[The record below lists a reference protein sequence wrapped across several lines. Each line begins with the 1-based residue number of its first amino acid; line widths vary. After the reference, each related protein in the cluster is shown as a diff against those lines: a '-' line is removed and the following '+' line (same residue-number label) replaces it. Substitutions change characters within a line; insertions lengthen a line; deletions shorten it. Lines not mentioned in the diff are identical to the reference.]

1 MQDEPASPRMPE
13 PPDVPETPETPEALE
28 TTEPSF
34 LSGGGEMGA
43 RMRAKDWSLTALGP
57 AEQWPQSLKT
67 AVRIML
73 TSRQAMFVWW
83 GEELINLYNDAY
95 KSIVGGKH
103 PEALGQPASQVWREI
118 WEQVGPRAESVVGQ
132 NEGTYD
138 EALLLI
144 MERNGYPEET
154 YYTFSYS
161 PVPDDFGGTGGI
173 LCANTED
180 TQRILGERQVELLRE
195 LAASTADARTFEEAC
210 RRSATCL
217 AKSPHDLPFAMIY
230 LVEPDRQRVVLAG
243 AAGIAPGHAAAPPSV
258 PLDSPSPWPFAA
270 VLETHKAVVIDDLGA
285 RFAALPAGAWGRPPH
300 QAVALP
306 IAASGQTGKA
316 GILIAGLNPFRL
328 YDDSYR
334 GFVDLVAAQIAASVA
349 NAQAYEEERKRAE
362 SLAEIDRAKTAF
374 FSNVS
379 HEFRTPLTLMLGPLD
394 DILAD
399 PDDELS
405 PAVRNLLAVV
415 HRNGQRLLKLV
426 NTLLDFSRIEA
437 GRVEAVFQPVDLAA
451 YTAELASVFRSA
463 IEKAGMRLLLNTS
476 PLAEPVFVDRDMWEK
491 IVLNLVSNAFK
502 YTLEGEIRVALQA
515 ENGTAVLEVAD
526 TGTGI
531 PEAELPRIFDRF
543 HRVEGARG
551 RTHEGTGIG
560 LALVQELAR
569 LHGGSVEATSVHG
582 EGSTF
587 RVAIPLGDG
596 HLPSQRVRS
605 TATLASTHLGARP
618 FVEEAM
624 LLADAGTR
632 RSEPEMKPEAPPEPG
647 AAGAPAA
654 RILLADDNADM
665 GDYVRRLLAD
675 RYSVELVGDGQAALA
690 AAREHPPDLVLTDVM
705 MPLLDGFGLL
715 RELRAD
721 PRTSTIPV
729 ILLSARAGE
738 ESRVLGLERGAD
750 YLIKPFSAKEL
761 LARVGAQL
769 EMARVRKE
777 AAAELERHLLSA
789 TEARHQ
795 AEAAN
800 RLKDEFLA
808 TVSHELRTPLNA
820 VLGWVQLLQV
830 SPFDEAATRRA
841 LATIERNARA
851 QNQLIEDLL
860 DVSRIITGKLRLDV
874 RQVDLLSVIQA
885 AIDVVRPTAE
895 TKGVRIQAVLD
906 PLAGPVSGDPG
917 RLQQVVWNV
926 LANAIKFT
934 PRGGRVQIR
943 LERINSHVEIVVADT
958 GIGIDP
964 AFKPYVFER
973 FRQADASSSRPYGGL
988 GLGLAIV
995 RHLVDLHGGTV
1006 RAESE
1011 GSGQGATFVIG
1022 LPLTVAHSILG
1033 GAGAGMGA
1041 GGADRMHPAAGASL
1055 PFTPSPVLAGLRVLV
1070 VDDEPDARTLVSAI
1084 LEHCEASVVAAS
1096 SVAEALRIL
1105 ERETIDV
1112 VVSDIEMP
1120 GEDGYSFIRKLRAR
1134 VAAGKSFIP
1143 AAALTAYSRAED
1155 RHRAMVEGYQIHVPK
1170 PVEPA
1175 ELVAVVS
1182 SLAGRLYENPGGS
1195 R

>member
-1 MQDEPASPRMPE
+1 MQDEPASPRLPE
-13 PPDVPETPETPEALE
+13 RPEIA
-28 TTEPSF
+28 EPSF

-43 RMRAKDWSLTALGP
+43 RMRAKDWSRTALGP
-57 AEQWPQSLKT
+57 AAQWPQSLKT

-73 TSRQAMFVWW
+73 TSRQPMFVWW
-83 GEELINLYNDAY
+83 GEELLNLYNDAY

-118 WEQVGPRAESVVGQ
+118 WDQVGPRAESVVRR

-144 MERNGYPEET
+144 MERHGYPEET

-180 TQRILGERQVELLRE
+180 TRRILGERQVELLRE

-210 RRSATCL
+210 VRSATCL
-217 AKSPHDLPFAMIY
+217 ATNPRDLPFSLIY
-230 LVEPDRQRVVLAG
+230 LVDPERHRLVLAG
-243 AAGIAPGHAAAPPSV
+243 TAGIERGHVAAPSTV
-258 PLDSPSPWPFAA
+258 LLDTAEPWPFAEVLRTQKA
-270 VLETHKAVVIDDLGA
+270 VLVTDL
-285 RFAALPAGAWGRPPH
+285 AAKLDLPVGAWGRPPH
-300 QAVALP
+300 QAVTIP

-316 GILIAGLNPFRL
+316 GILVAGLNPFRL
-328 YDDSYR
+328 FDDSYR

-394 DILAD
+394 DILAE
-399 PDDELS
+399 PAEPAEPGNQLP
-405 PAVRNLLAVV
+405 PAVRDLLTVV

-437 GRVEAVFQPVDLAA
+437 GRVEAVFQPVDLATC
-451 YTAELASVFRSA
+451 TAELASVFRSA
-463 IEKAGMRLLLNTS
+463 IEKAGMRLLLDTP
-476 PLAEPVFVDRDMWEK
+476 PLPEPVFVDRDMWEK

-502 YTLEGEIRVALQA
+502 YTLEGEIRVALRA
-515 ENGTAVLEVAD
+515 ENGAAVLEVAD

-587 RVAIPLGDG
+587 RVAIPLGDR
-596 HLPSQRVRS
+596 HLPAQRIRG
-605 TATLASTHLGARP
+605 TAPLASTSLGARP

-624 LLADAGTR
+624 LLAGAGAPR
-632 RSEPEMKPEAPPEPG
+632 LEPEVEPEMPPH
-647 AAGAPAA
+647 ARHAA

-675 RYSVELVGDGQAALA
+675 RYEVELVADGEAALA
-690 AAREHPPDLVLTDVM
+690 AARERPPDLVLTDVM

-738 ESRVLGLERGAD
+738 ESRVSGLERGAD

-777 AAAELERHLLSA
+777 AAAELERHLASA
-789 TEARHQ
+789 TEARLQ

-830 SPFDEAATRRA
+830 SPFDETATRRA

-895 TKGVRIQAVLD
+895 NKGVRIQAVLD

-917 RLQQVVWNV
+917 RLQQVAWNV

-943 LERINSHVEIVVADT
+943 LERVNSHVEIVVSDT
-958 GIGIDP
+958 GVGIDP
-964 AFKPYVFER
+964 DFKPYVFER

-1011 GSGQGATFVIG
+1011 GIGQGATFVIG
-1022 LPLTVAHSILG
+1022 LPLTVAHSIST
-1033 GAGAGMGA
+1033 GAGRAGTGA
-1041 GGADRMHPAAGASL
+1041 GGEDRVHPAAGAAL
-1055 PFTPSPVLAGLRVLV
+1055 PFTPSPVLSGLRVLV
-1070 VDDEPDARTLVSAI
+1070 VDDEPDARALVTAI
-1084 LEHCEASVVAAS
+1084 LEHCEASVVTAS
-1096 SVAEALRIL
+1096 SVAEALGVL
-1105 ERETIDV
+1105 DRETIDV

-1134 VAAGKSFIP
+1134 AAEGKSWIP

-1155 RHRAMVEGYQIHVPK
+1155 RHRAMVEGYQIHIPK

-1182 SLAGRLYENPGGS
+1182 SLAGRLHDRPGGA